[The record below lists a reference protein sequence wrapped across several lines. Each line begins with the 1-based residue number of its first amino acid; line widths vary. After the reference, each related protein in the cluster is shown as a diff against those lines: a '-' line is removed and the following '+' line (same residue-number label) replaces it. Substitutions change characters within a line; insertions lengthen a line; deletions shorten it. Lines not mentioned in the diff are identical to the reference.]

1 MKNVGKQK
9 RVNKT
14 KEELIKEAENKK
26 EVSRKRDIVVNKF
39 YPALIEATISVDEA
53 KALVHVMGSLIME
66 EVLKTMKF
74 RRFADIT
81 ESLHN
86 HLTKDGERSKEIRVL
101 LESLNGENL
110 FVARE
115 IIEGMSKA
123 IGAMEVAEMRTRN
136 LSTLKADWESYL
148 N

>member
-1 MKNVGKQK
+1 MGKPK
-9 RVNKT
+9 KIPRT
-14 KEELIKEAENKK
+14 KEQLIQEAENKK
-26 EVSRKRDIVVNKF
+26 EISRKHHLIVDSF
-39 YPALIEATISVDEA
+39 YPALINATISVDEA
-53 KALVHVMGSLIME
+53 KALIHVMGSLIME

-74 RRFADIT
+74 RRFSEVT
-81 ESLHN
+81 ESLHQ
-86 HLTKDGERSKEIRVL
+86 HLAKDGERSKEIRIL

-136 LSTLKADWESYL
+136 LSTLKADWEIYL